1 MAKGANLSVGKVL
14 GAMTRLKTGVVEF
27 SYSLDQSGQARCH
40 LWLSPLII
48 DEWWEQM
55 HVRPLWLD
63 KHID

>member
-1 MAKGANLSVGKVL
+1 
-14 GAMTRLKTGVVEF
+14 MTRLKTDVVEF